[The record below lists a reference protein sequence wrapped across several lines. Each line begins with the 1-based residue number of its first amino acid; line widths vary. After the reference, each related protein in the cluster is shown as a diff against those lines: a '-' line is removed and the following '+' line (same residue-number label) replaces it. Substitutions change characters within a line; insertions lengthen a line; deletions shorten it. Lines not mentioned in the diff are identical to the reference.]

1 MSLTYFGSVE
11 NGSLKIRNRNS
22 LILDLKSLEGKDVEI
37 KISRKKKTRS
47 LNQNSY
53 YWGCVIP
60 IVKQGLIDNG
70 FDRSIINSTS
80 VVHEFLKSMFCPKV
94 EVVNEETGEILTLPP
109 TTTNVSTV
117 QMMEYFADIQQW
129 ASEKLQ
135 LIIPNPGEEM
145 MMSFD

>member
-11 NGSLKIRNRNS
+11 NGNLKIRNRNS

-37 KISRKKKTRS
+37 KISKKKKTRS

-53 YWGCVIP
+53 YWACVIP

-70 FDRSIINSTS
+70 FDRAIINSTS
-80 VVHEFLKSMFCPKV
+80 VVHDFLKSMFCPKV
-94 EVVNEETGEILTLPP
+94 ELVNEETGEIITLPP
-109 TTTNVSTV
+109 TTTNITTT
-117 QMMEYFADIQQW
+117 QMMDYFADIQQW

-135 LIIPNPGEEM
+135 VVIPNPGEEIM
-145 MMSFD
+145 MNFD

>member
-11 NGSLKIRNRNS
+11 NGNLKIRNRNS

-37 KISRKKKTRS
+37 KISKKKKTRS

-53 YWGCVIP
+53 YWACVIP

-70 FDRSIINSTS
+70 FDRAIINSTS
-80 VVHEFLKSMFCPKV
+80 VVHDFLKSMFCPKI
-94 EVVNEETGEILTLPP
+94 ELVNEETGEIITLPP
-109 TTTNVSTV
+109 TTTNITTT
-117 QMMEYFADIQQW
+117 QMMDYFADIQQW

-135 LIIPNPGEEM
+135 VVIPNPGEEM
-145 MMSFD
+145 MMNFD